1 MRILVIGGG
10 VVGLST
16 AWALARQGHEPLL
29 FEAGPL
35 PNPAGASFDRHRLIR
50 LLYGA
55 EPGYARM
62 VHEAYAAWN
71 RLWADLGREHY
82 VETGALGVS
91 VAPPGTPG
99 DWVAD
104 SQKTLADLGLPHDV
118 LDRQALADLAPY
130 FALPAECWGVLAAP
144 GGVLLADKIVGHL
157 SGWLRREGVGV
168 FPETRAIEIDAA
180 AGAVRLADGQIALG
194 DAIVV
199 AAGAWT
205 DKLVPELAGA
215 QTPQRQLVVYLTP
228 PRRFAKAWAEGP
240 SIVQFPL
247 AEDSYGVPPV
257 AGTPLKFGRVGA
269 RRPCD
274 PDALFEPE
282 PPEVQDLFAG
292 FAPILQDAGDYAVMG
307 HKVCPYAVSHQDG
320 RFLTHAEPGL
330 VAVTGC
336 TGHMFK
342 FGALM
347 GERLAAV
354 ATGRLAAE
362 DFAAWA
368 AGRTPAARPPAESA

>member
-16 AWALARQGHEPLL
+16 AWALAKQGHEPLL

-62 VHEAYAAWN
+62 VQEAYGAWG

-91 VAPPGTPG
+91 LVPPDTAG
-99 DWVAD
+99 DWVVD
-104 SQKTLADLGLPHDV
+104 SRRTLEALGQPHTV
-118 LDRQALADLAPY
+118 LDRQELAELAPY
-130 FALPAECWGVLAAP
+130 FELPDECWGLLAAP

-157 SGWLRREGVGV
+157 AGWLRREGVQV
-168 FPETRAIEIDAA
+168 FGETRAVELDPAS
-180 AGAVRLADGQIALG
+180 GAVRLADGQIALG

-205 DKLVPELAGA
+205 GKLVPQLAEA
-215 QTPQRQLVVYLTP
+215 QTPQRQLVVMLTP

-240 SIVQFPL
+240 AIAQFPL
-247 AEDSYGVPPV
+247 AEDSYGIPPV
-257 AGTPLKFGRVGA
+257 AETPLKFGRLGA

-282 PPEVQDLFAG
+282 PQEVREVFAP
-292 FAPILQDAGDYAVMG
+292 FAPILRDADDYAVMG
-307 HKVCPYAVSHQDG
+307 HKVCPYTVSHDES
-320 RFLTHAEPGL
+320 RFLTHHEPGL
-330 VAVTGC
+330 IALTGC

-354 ATGRLAAE
+354 ATGKLSAE
-362 DFAAWA
+362 TFATWA
-368 AGRTPAARPPAESA
+368 AGRAPAGGH